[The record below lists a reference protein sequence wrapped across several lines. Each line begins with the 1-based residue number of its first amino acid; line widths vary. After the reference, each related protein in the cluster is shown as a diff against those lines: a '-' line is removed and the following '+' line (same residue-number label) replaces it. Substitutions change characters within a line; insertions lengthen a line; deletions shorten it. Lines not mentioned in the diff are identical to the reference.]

1 MNTDD
6 ESAPA
11 DSVDNL
17 ARLLASAGA
26 RSAPPAHIEAE
37 VRAAVHAEWLHLI
50 QGRKARQ
57 RKRWLAAAAIL
68 IGVFTGGWLSHNMIS
83 RSGDAVA
90 PAVIAT
96 LTYTQGGA
104 TLNDAVIRNNKLI
117 HAGDQLNTAADGGMR
132 LTLMSGLSIRV
143 APNSNLHWLD
153 ASHVQL
159 TRGGLYVDSHADAAA
174 FIIHTAQGDVSH
186 LGTRYLVDADAQS
199 LRVGVRSGRVAI
211 KAGAAQLAV
220 DAWQQ
225 LQLGTNGT
233 VVRSDLHLDDGHWQ
247 WADTLVEP
255 FVLENRSV
263 AEFLQWAADESGC
276 QLSYENDSIAT
287 LARHTVLHGQQT
299 SLAPLQAVQM
309 ILATTDLR
317 AHVDGQLLRITQVR

>member
-6 ESAPA
+6 ESAPGGSA
-11 DSVDNL
+11 DNL
-17 ARLLASAGA
+17 ARLLARAGA
-26 RSAPPAHIEAE
+26 RSAPPAHIEAD
-37 VRAAVHAEWLHLI
+37 VRAAVHAEWLHLT
-50 QGRKARQ
+50 QSRKARQ

-68 IGVFTGGWLSHNMIS
+68 IGVFTGGWLSHSMIS
-83 RSGDAVA
+83 RSSDAVA

-104 TLNDAVIRNNKLI
+104 TLNDAVIGNSKLI
-117 HAGDQLNTAADGGMR
+117 HAGDQMNTAADGGMR
-132 LTLMSGLSIRV
+132 MTLTNGLSMRV
-143 APNSNLHWLD
+143 APNSMLHWLD

-159 TRGGLYVDSHADAAA
+159 TRGGLYVDSHADTAA
-174 FIIHTAQGDVSH
+174 FIVHTARGDVSH

-199 LRVGVRSGRVAI
+199 LRVAVRSGRVAI
-211 KAGAAQLAV
+211 KAGDTELAV

-225 LQLGTNGT
+225 LQFGADGT
-233 VVRSDLHLDDGHWQ
+233 VVRSDLLLDDGHWQ
-247 WADTLVEP
+247 WADALAAP

-276 QLSYENDSIAT
+276 QLSYENDSIAM
-287 LARHTVLHGQQT
+287 LARRTVLHGQQT

-317 AHVDGQLLRITQVR
+317 AHVDGRLLRITQVR